1 MGETCGFAPQA
12 KDLLERALVQ
22 NPLLMQPWVNLG
34 NIEKQLRDD
43 VLEEARGEFT
53 QARPPALP
61 SLCGVAAATGSQ
73 SRGG

>member
-1 MGETCGFAPQA
+1 MGDSYGLSPQG

-53 QARPPALP
+53 QARPPSPIFGAFLCTGLP
-61 SLCGVAAATGSQ
+61 RS
-73 SRGG
+73 

>member
-1 MGETCGFAPQA
+1 MPWSVGDTYGFSSQG

-22 NPLLMQPWVNLG
+22 DPLLMQPWVNLG

-53 QARPPALP
+53 QACPPARIYP
-61 SLCGVAAATGSQ
+61 
-73 SRGG
+73 